1 MEAPKKRQS
10 IHKLKKKNASRR
22 EKRPPKAADV
32 QKDKML
38 RKREFIA
45 RKIEKA
51 DAIRKDRRK
60 IKNQQRRVLARQD
73 VAEAFAAPTSAP
85 SLAPPPASSLDS
97 LIAMCPALQSLGT
110 CDGRASRADAIT
122 GMEFLH
128 RAGREDLMD
137 KLFLRSHADEG
148 LCFKMINLAR
158 FDVNRAERYLRL
170 ALERSW
176 THQRE
181 CELVVGPRHMNAFL
195 RTCLRTGDLR
205 TAAQVAADVIGGW
218 CNVVNTVVCCG
229 KQQIFGSNVQALPV
243 DGFSVLYLCTLFSL
257 AQLPQ
262 SAVAVLAAFEAMQ
275 KAVVGRLG
283 KRHSFVLKV
292 QPETYLYVAQAQLMA
307 YAFAG
312 VECMD
317 EIVENL
323 TTARHILENS
333 SSRLE
338 NRSTRSN
345 SQKMFDGLVKRQNYL
360 WLEYLESKAQSET
373 RVNRALPFLDPRFI
387 YLQPGFEDADDIA
400 EAQVAAGSF
409 WMREQELD
417 LADAGMGNSAD
428 TPQIM
433 ELRNALGGIYL
444 PPRTV
449 SSSPNPF
456 SQVFM
461 DGYVDFD
468 YLTSRGTVS
477 YAQVRLEICSGKGDW
492 LLSQAK
498 ADPSTFWIG
507 CDIHHTR
514 WQESRQKAL
523 LENVP
528 NVAFFGGSVHDWL
541 PLMADDCLDAVFC
554 NYPEPDGE
562 RQFFTPQLFG
572 EIHRVLKV
580 SRPLI
585 MVSDSSDVIRQVAFR
600 LGDQPGLFDDS
611 GAAFS
616 MGFPSLG
623 DWTAGSFFDSMW
635 TEGRRTQRFHIEKIC
650 LPSS

>member
-1 MEAPKKRQS
+1 MEAPKKRRS

-22 EKRPPKAADV
+22 EKRPPKTADV
-32 QKDKML
+32 QKDKLL
-38 RKREFIA
+38 RKKEFIA
-45 RKIEKA
+45 RKIEKSV
-51 DAIRKDRRK
+51 AIRKDRRK
-60 IKNQQRRVLARQD
+60 IKNQRRRVLARQD
-73 VAEAFAAPTSAP
+73 VAEAFAVPTASP
-85 SLAPPPASSLDS
+85 KLAPQPASCLES
-97 LIAMCPALQSLGT
+97 LISMCPALQSLGT
-110 CDGRASRADAIT
+110 SDGRASRAEAIT
-122 GMEFLH
+122 GMEFLQ
-128 RAGREDLMD
+128 RASREDLMD
-137 KLFLRSHADEG
+137 ELFLRSRADEG

-158 FDVNRAERYLRL
+158 FDENRAERYLRL

-176 THQRE
+176 ACRSE
-181 CELVVGPRHMNAFL
+181 CELIVGPRHINAFL
-195 RTCLRTGDLR
+195 RTCLRRGDLR
-205 TAAQVAADVIGGW
+205 RAAQVVTEVISNW
-218 CNVVNTVVCCG
+218 CDVVNTEVSFGAQKV
-229 KQQIFGSNVQALPV
+229 FGSAIQALPV

-257 AQLPQ
+257 AQLPK
-262 SAVAVLAAFEAMQ
+262 SAVAVLETFEALQ
-275 KAVVGRLG
+275 KAVAGRLG
-283 KRHSFVLKV
+283 KGHSFILKV

-338 NRSTRSN
+338 NRSTQSN
-345 SQKMFDGLVKRQNYL
+345 SQKMFDGLVKRQNYF
-360 WLEYLESKAQSET
+360 WLEYLELKAQSES
-373 RVNRALPFLDPRFI
+373 RLDQALPFLDPRFI
-387 YLQPGFEDADDIA
+387 FLQPGFEDADDIA
-400 EAQVAAGSF
+400 EAQMAAGSF
-409 WMREQELD
+409 WTRDQKLTS
-417 LADAGMGNSAD
+417 ADVGSSSPAD
-428 TPQIM
+428 TPEIM
-433 ELRNALGGIYL
+433 ELRNTLGSICL
-444 PPRTV
+444 PPRTMP
-449 SSSPNPF
+449 SSPNPF

-461 DGYVDFD
+461 DGYVDLD

-477 YAQVRLEICSGKGDW
+477 YAQVRLEVCSGKGDW

-523 LENVP
+523 LEDVP

-541 PLMADDCLDAVFC
+541 PFMADDSLDAVFC
-554 NYPEPDGE
+554 NYPEPDGD

-572 EIHRVLKV
+572 EVHRVLKV
-580 SRPLI
+580 TRPLI
-585 MVSDSSDVIRQVAFR
+585 VVSDSSDVIRQVAFR
-600 LGDQPGLFDDS
+600 LGDHSELFDDS

-635 TEGRRTQRFHIEKIC
+635 QEGRRTQRFHIEKTC
-650 LPSS
+650 LP